1 MPREWHLPIS
11 RFRMPAPVIAFRV
24 GEEIRSPKYE
34 LHKRFATQWRAF
46 VKRPSEKASLF
57 HCRRTD
63 LFKGATVD
71 SLPVT
76 SQRVDRQSGI
86 FFGYPYTLFAR
97 RTASATEAKS
107 SD

>member
-11 RFRMPAPVIAFRV
+11 RFRMPAPEKAFCV
-24 GEEIRSPKYE
+24 GEEIRSPYE

-46 VKRPSEKASLF
+46 VKHPSEKASVF

-71 SLPVT
+71 S
-76 SQRVDRQSGI
+76 
-86 FFGYPYTLFAR
+86 
-97 RTASATEAKS
+97 
-107 SD
+107 